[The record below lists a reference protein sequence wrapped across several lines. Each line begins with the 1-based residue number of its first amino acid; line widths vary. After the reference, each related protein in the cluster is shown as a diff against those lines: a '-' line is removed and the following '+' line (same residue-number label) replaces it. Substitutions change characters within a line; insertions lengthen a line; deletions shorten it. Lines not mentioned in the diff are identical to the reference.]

1 MYFFYQELLRYASNT
16 MKTMMQCRPQ
26 TQIDGMRNI
35 WIIKPGDKSLGKGII
50 LKNSLSE
57 ILAKI
62 NQTSKECMQYVVQKY
77 IGECNHISVR
87 KMLRIN

>member
-1 MYFFYQELLRYASNT
+1 
-16 MKTMMQCRPQ
+16 MQCRPQ

-62 NQTSKECMQYVVQKY
+62 NQASKECMQYVVQKY

-87 KMLRIN
+87 KILRINYLYIRYKNNYIK